1 LKILIEEAEIQAAVT
16 RIAAEIRE
24 KEGGKPLTVVAIM
37 TGSIVFLADLIRK
50 LDIPLRVGVIATS
63 SYRDGENRGKLV
75 INSEMLVDI
84 ADRDVLLVDDIF
96 DTGHTLFEVIA
107 LLDEFNPRS
116 IKSAVLL
123 HKEGKQQVE
132 MEPDFVGFKIPDKF
146 VVGYGLDYNDAFRNL
161 PFIGVPDPED
171 LAAHK

>member
-1 LKILIEEAEIQAAVT
+1 MKVLIQEAEIQAAVN

-50 LDIPLRVGVIATS
+50 LDIPLRVGVIQTS
-63 SYRDGENRGKLV
+63 SYRDGDNRGKLV
-75 INSEMLVDI
+75 INSE
-84 ADRDVLLVDDIF
+84 LLVDDIF

-107 LLDEFNPRS
+107 LLDEFRPRS

-123 HKEGKQQVE
+123 HKVGKQLVE
-132 MEPDFVGFKIPDKF
+132 MVPDFVGFEIPDKF